1 MPKSLRASPWWSPV
15 RSGSK
20 TEVSS
25 RARHVCSTPQE
36 RTSSDRP
43 RMSVWQPNSD
53 MTLIRRPQKKKPPRR
68 RLFNTG
74 RCGVGQR
81 LSHVYSRPTQP
92 LQDSQR
98 DCRNERPDH
107 ITEFVAKTAAIT
119 RTSSVTIT
127 AYQCTRRA
135 RFIRE
140 HPTCPST
147 SSRGI
152 CEATLGRSPNA
163 RRPQPTMQSCHIP
176 ARGEDE
182 DGRRTTRP
190 DAIAS
195 PRSRSR

>member
-1 MPKSLRASPWWSPV
+1 
-15 RSGSK
+15 
-20 TEVSS
+20 
-25 RARHVCSTPQE
+25 
-36 RTSSDRP
+36 
-43 RMSVWQPNSD
+43 

-81 LSHVYSRPTQP
+81 FSHVYSRPTQP

-98 DCRNERPDH
+98 DRRNERPDH

-127 AYQCTRRA
+127 AYRCTRRA

-152 CEATLGRSPNA
+152 CEATLGRVA
-163 RRPQPTMQSCHIP
+163 KRKKLQPAMLSSSGTH
-176 ARGEDE
+176 
-182 DGRRTTRP
+182 GRRRWTMRP

-195 PRSRSR
+195 SGFLSRRNCSSDHTRSRADFGYAWRGRCYLHHHSRPPRLPE